1 MSHYYTSNN
10 ESVKSLEKTI
20 YVKLNER
27 SYSFITDHGVFSKKG
42 LDFGSRL
49 LIESV
54 LDFEA
59 KRVLDLGCGFGPIGI
74 IYQLNHSD
82 SEVVM
87 VDVNDRAIK
96 LATKNSKF
104 NKAKTDVVLSDG
116 YENVKGLFDLILTNP
131 PIRAGKKVIYQFF
144 EDSFKRLSKN
154 GLFIFVMNKKQGA
167 PSAIAK
173 CGTIFSDVE
182 VINKKSGYYIIKC
195 RK

>member
-1 MSHYYTSNN
+1 MSHYFTSNN
-10 ESVKSLEKTI
+10 DQLKTQEKTI
-20 YVKLNER
+20 FVKVKER
-27 SYSFITDHGVFSKKG
+27 SYSFVTDHGVFSKKG

-49 LIESV
+49 LIETV
-54 LDFEA
+54 LDIEA

-74 IYQLNHSD
+74 IYQLNHVG

-87 VDVNDRAIK
+87 VDINDRALK
-96 LATKNSKF
+96 LAIKNSTF
-104 NKAKTDVVLSDG
+104 NKAKTEVVLSDG
-116 YENVKGLFDLILTNP
+116 YTNINGTFDLILSNP

-144 EDSFKRLSKN
+144 EDSFSYLREN

-173 CGTIFSDVE
+173 CETIFSDIE